1 MFDSDNVWAQAPQ
14 APDLTEATR
23 AVTGM
28 MQNGQAATRAMAAA
42 VQKGTPG
49 FDAAQAMQAMGAL
62 SMGLWANPV
71 KTMQANAAAWND
83 FAELWSGAARRA
95 MGASVEPV
103 IAPARADRR
112 FKDKAWSDEIGFDV
126 VKQSYLLTAR
136 WLEGLVA
143 DADGLDDE
151 TRNQLAFMA
160 RQYLNAVS
168 PSNFP
173 LTNPAVVRKTLAT
186 GGVNLLSGASNLLAD
201 MARGEGL
208 VQRRADEDFELGVSI
223 AATPG
228 KVVFR
233 NELMELIQYSPSTE
247 TVARR
252 PILFTPPTVN
262 KFYLF
267 DLKPETSFFKW
278 LVDQGH
284 TVFVISWVNPDE
296 SHAAMDLTAYVTQGP
311 VAALDAIEQATGER
325 VVDMIGYC
333 LGGTLTAI
341 TAAYLA
347 GKGEGERVGSAT
359 LIATLTDFSDL
370 GEWSVFLGERQIA
383 AFDAYLAEKGYVES
397 HELARLFSTV
407 RANDLIWAPAVTH
420 YLMGD
425 QAPAS
430 DMLWWFSDGAR
441 MPAAMLG
448 EYLGKVVRDNALPEA
463 GAMSIDGVSIDLK
476 AVKAPV
482 FFVSLKE
489 DHVSGWEATYKG
501 MDLFGGPVSF
511 LLGGS
516 GHNAGVINPPSAG
529 KHGFWTNDAKA
540 ATAEA
545 WLGDASKQDGSWW
558 GHWNGW
564 LKGLSDDATVKAR
577 KPGAGKLKALEAA
590 PGSYVRV
597 RR

>member
-1 MFDSDNVWAQAPQ
+1 MFDSESVWAQAPQ

-28 MQNGQAATRAMAAA
+28 MQNGQAAARAAAAA

-49 FDAAQAMQAMGAL
+49 FDAAQAMQAMTAFQ
-62 SMGLWANPV
+62 MGLMANPL
-71 KTMQANAAAWND
+71 KLMQANTAAMND
-83 FAELWSGAARRA
+83 FAELWRSAARRA
-95 MGASVEPV
+95 LGQDVEPV
-103 IAPARADRR
+103 IEPARADRR
-112 FKDKAWSDEIGFDV
+112 FKDKAWSEEAGFDL

-143 DADGLDDE
+143 EADGLDEE
-151 TRNQLAFMA
+151 TRNRVAFIA

-186 GGVNLLSGASNLLAD
+186 GGVNLLNGASNLMAD
-201 MARGEGL
+201 MAKGEGL

-228 KVVFR
+228 QVVFR
-233 NELMELIQYSPSTE
+233 NELMELIQYTPSTDK
-247 TVARR
+247 VAKR

-267 DLKPETSFFKW
+267 DLKPQTSFFKW

-296 SHAAMDLTAYVTQGP
+296 THAAMDLTAYVTQGP
-311 VAALDAIEQATGER
+311 VAALDAIEQATGETS
-325 VVDMIGYC
+325 VDMIGYC

-341 TAAYLA
+341 AAAYLA
-347 GKGEGERVGSAT
+347 GKGRGERVASAT
-359 LIATLTDFSDL
+359 LIATLTDFADL
-370 GEWSVFLGERQIA
+370 GEWSVFLGAREIA
-383 AFDAYLAEKGYVES
+383 AFDAYLAEKGFVES

-425 QAPAS
+425 KAPAS
-430 DMLWWFSDGAR
+430 DMLWWFDDGAR
-441 MPAAMLG
+441 MPAAMLS
-448 EYLGKVVRDNALPEA
+448 EYMGRVVRDNALPA
-463 GAMSIDGVSIDLK
+463 SGALTIDGVKVDLK

-489 DHVSGWEATYKG
+489 DHVSAWDATYKG
-501 MDLFGGPVSF
+501 MDLFGGETHF

-540 ATAEA
+540 PTAEA
-545 WLGDASKQDGSWW
+545 WLEGAAKTDGSWW
-558 GHWNGW
+558 PHWQAW
-564 LKGLSDDATVKAR
+564 LAKDQEQVKAR
-577 KPGAGKLKALEAA
+577 KPGSGRLKALEPA